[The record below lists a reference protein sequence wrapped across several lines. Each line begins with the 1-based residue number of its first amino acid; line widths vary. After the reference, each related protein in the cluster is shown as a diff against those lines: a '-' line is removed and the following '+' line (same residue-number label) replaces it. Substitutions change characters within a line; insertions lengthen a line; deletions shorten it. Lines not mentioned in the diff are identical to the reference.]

1 MVIMKTKNTLFLI
14 RLLLALLSACSVQ
27 PAWSQTAVQFCTDQ
41 LTGAQLSNPITIKPT
56 INPLF
61 ATNHIIYAGL
71 TIKLATVAG
80 CGTTNLMPGYYDC
93 VIQGVGS
100 TFTILVP
107 ATNTTIQAADWIV
120 APTNVVF
127 ASYSFQALA
136 TNAPGTAGQVYTTD
150 GQGSGYFANGGS
162 GSGVNVAATGNLT
175 ASTNGGANVVT
186 MDVKSNPTFYAANG
200 QPMLTLGN
208 SGITNG
214 QGTASGPWATNF
226 VFNLGPGVA
235 AENGIFFNSLAS
247 GSPSNNFAIFRPSLV
262 SMNSQAFY
270 WTNSGGGKGM
280 SWIVGNLLNPGGD
293 FGGVNFTATGQFN
306 GNGVG
311 VTNVPLASL
320 QTNGAAVGNYLGFIP
335 GQGWVA
341 TNAPASGSGVAVNTT
356 NGSGILLVTN
366 AGVIQVSAQTNLT
379 DLAGTAAAVGA
390 SVSNGVISAALLKAS
405 NLSDVSSFG
414 LGLSNLT
421 HGAISNSGNSV
432 VVVNTNFV
440 DSATNTGAF
449 TVGNTYDTTAMMNV
463 NGTVQVNFPPQVYGG
478 AGYLS
483 VDGASARRFAAFT
496 QNGQYAKW
504 GHATGSPFTIAGV
517 GLSDFANL
525 DNSTTF
531 TNQLV
536 IDANGQ
542 VTFPVSS
549 NQTIQAMSP
558 ANGPG
563 NYLTDMFTSV
573 AQVEGTLGWTKQN
586 TVNNVGLW
594 AAGAVGTGTNTWG
607 RPIDIFGGMNNIGN
621 PYWYDIPRQAHGNT
635 YLSKNY
641 GPTLSTIGYAFANG
655 TTNSLTGQDYWQLKQ
670 ANPWSGISMM
680 LFAVGMTNSIHGTLI
695 GTNADGVK
703 IYMPQFG
710 LQVGEISDAYRPL
723 IIPTNP
729 ALTEL
734 IGLSQQY
741 NSEQILWNDL
751 TRNLYFTVNTGR
763 AGDTLAVSQAPMFIL
778 SPTNL
783 NAGYQRGL
791 PSWQGF
797 PLVVKD
803 VYTPMQTNY
812 LWGFAADLNSG
823 DIQHSNGWDYGSNF
837 VSVAGG
843 KYYGNG
849 STLTNI
855 LEAGL
860 TLADNTTNNAT
871 TSAHGFAPKLDGNTA
886 HYLNGNGAWTTPAGG
901 GGSTPTFSAQ
911 FSSDGVNTNITTG
924 VNITNLNA
932 WSSNAPSITEYG
944 GSFSTNTATGAWSR
958 RTNGII
964 TAGTTGPVTNIVVN
978 GVTGG
983 ITGNIITV
991 GTFTNGSLTTPGILT
1006 NDANGKM
1013 YSSAGALPLARVA
1026 APTGSGYAH
1035 VTSGAWDTASSTP
1048 TRSGVLCGVGG
1059 TSSTPANST
1068 SYYFGWAYPANW
1080 ASCTTEGKYDIVLP
1094 ETGTIIAYSVH
1105 LNGTGGDST
1114 SCTFLLDY
1122 NSGTT
1127 FGSSSQTMTGFPKNF
1142 VVTGLSQAV
1151 TAGNGIALKLT
1162 TGAFGSAPTACT
1174 LNWTVVYTVP

>member
-1 MVIMKTKNTLFLI
+1 MVKMKTKNTLFLI

-525 DNSTTF
+525 NNSTTF

-573 AQVEGTLGWTKQN
+573 AQVEGTLGWTKQD

-607 RPIDIFGGMNNIGN
+607 RTIDIFGGMNNIGN

-641 GPTLSTIGYAFANG
+641 GPTRSTIGYAFANG

-763 AGDTLAVSQAPMFIL
+763 SGDTWPVVQAPMFIL

-783 NAGYQRGL
+783 SAGYQRGL

-797 PLVVKD
+797 PLVVPDK
-803 VYTPMQTNY
+803 YTPMQSGF
-812 LWGFAADLNSG
+812 LWTFAADVNSG
-823 DIQHSNGWDYGSNF
+823 DIQHTNGWDFGSNF

-843 KYYGNG
+843 KFYGNG
-849 STLTNI
+849 NSLTN
-855 LEAGL
+855 LSTNSLSQLVAPTPGQV
-860 TLADNTTNNAT
+860 LAFNGDT
-871 TSAHGFAPKLDGNTA
+871 H
-886 HYLNGNGAWTTPAGG
+886 GNGIVWTNGG
-901 GGSTPTFSAQ
+901 GGSGTVTSVGLSLPAE
-911 FSSDGVNTNITTG
+911 ITVSGSPVTG
-924 VNITNLNA
+924 AGTL
-932 WSSNAPSITEYG
+932 
-944 GSFSTNTATGAWSR
+944 TGAWASQTASNFFAGP
-958 RTNGII
+958 TNGAAATPAFRVIAATDIPALPAAII
-964 TAGTTGPVTNIVVN
+964 TSGTVAAARLPGPLFAATNAFN
-978 GVTGG
+978 TGG
-983 ITGNIITV
+983 STSEV
-991 GTFTNGSLTTPGILT
+991 AMGTNTLAAGQLSAAGQSIHFLFSGTNNSQSNVRSYIVYLDGVQIATNGFSGANSLSRTWSIEGDIIYQTATKQLCKTRISTGSTSTGSASTWVELQATTASTAANALGIGMSAIAAASNIGIT
-1006 NDANGKM
+1006 NDFTM
-1013 YSSAGALPLARVA
+1013 
-1026 APTGSGYAH
+1026 
-1035 VTSGAWDTASSTP
+1035 VTFRP
-1048 TRSGVLCGVGG
+1048 
-1059 TSSTPANST
+1059 
-1068 SYYFGWAYPANW
+1068 SY
-1080 ASCTTEGKYDIVLP
+1080 
-1094 ETGTIIAYSVH
+1094 
-1105 LNGTGGDST
+1105 
-1114 SCTFLLDY
+1114 
-1122 NSGTT
+1122 
-1127 FGSSSQTMTGFPKNF
+1127 
-1142 VVTGLSQAV
+1142 
-1151 TAGNGIALKLT
+1151 
-1162 TGAFGSAPTACT
+1162 
-1174 LNWTVVYTVP
+1174 